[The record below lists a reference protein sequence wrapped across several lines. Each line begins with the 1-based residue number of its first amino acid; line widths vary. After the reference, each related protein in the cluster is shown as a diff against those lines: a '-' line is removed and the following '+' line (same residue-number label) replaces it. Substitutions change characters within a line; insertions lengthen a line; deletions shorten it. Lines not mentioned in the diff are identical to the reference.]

1 VKKAWIQ
8 LLILLAVTFV
18 FVPLVIENLLYRTLI
33 GWGLSDIIAGNIAG
47 VMIAA
52 ALLTAGYLTTRSDS
66 KGSWK
71 ERVGLRSF
79 DRSHFP
85 FLIKLSLLS
94 FVIGVACFL
103 LSVWL
108 GADLQNEKAK
118 AVEESFAFF
127 PLLVAFVG
135 AVIISPIYEE
145 IFYRG
150 VMLSVLNRI
159 ASEPRR
165 PLPAGALF
173 HPGPL
178 AELEYPPAD
187 HHQRVS
193 LRPRLSEDRL
203 RLRGGLCARHGQS
216 ADLPRIGSAH
226 RAVANLEGRSACAPL
241 SSPGYRESPS
251 RP

>member
-1 VKKAWIQ
+1 MKKAWIQ

-33 GWGLSDIIAGNIAG
+33 GWGLTDIIAGNITG

-94 FVIGVACFL
+94 FVIGVVCFL

-150 VMLSVLNRI
+150 IMLSVLNRI
-159 ASEPRR
+159 ASERV
-165 PLPAGALF
+165 ALF
-173 HPGPL
+173 LQALFFTLAHLPNWNILLLTIINGYLFAHAYRKTGSVFAAAFVHGMVNLLIYLVSVPL
-178 AELEYPPAD
+178 IA
-187 HHQRVS
+187 
-193 LRPRLSEDRL
+193 LS
-203 RLRGGLCARHGQS
+203 QS
-216 ADLPRIGSAH
+216 
-226 RAVANLEGRSACAPL
+226 
-241 SSPGYRESPS
+241 
-251 RP
+251 

>member
-1 VKKAWIQ
+1 
-8 LLILLAVTFV
+8 
-18 FVPLVIENLLYRTLI
+18 
-33 GWGLSDIIAGNIAG
+33 
-47 VMIAA
+47 
-52 ALLTAGYLTTRSDS
+52 
-66 KGSWK
+66 
-71 ERVGLRSF
+71 
-79 DRSHFP
+79 
-85 FLIKLSLLS
+85 
-94 FVIGVACFL
+94 
-103 LSVWL
+103 SVWL

-127 PLLVAFVG
+127 AACRLCRRRHHLPDLRGDLLPRDHALG
-135 AVIISPIYEE
+135 AEPD
-145 IFYRG
+145 
-150 VMLSVLNRI
+150 RI
-159 ASEPRR
+159 RTRR

-251 RP
+251 RPW